1 MANNIPFQPMGKSVC
16 VKSGAANTQS
26 NVFTITADSPCQQ
39 YYVTNHDTT
48 HSINVRINSTSSFN
62 IAFPDADGQYG
73 LCVPPFGYK
82 VFSGPQVSQSSNV
95 FARIITTGANVNVT
109 VAPGEGF

>member
-1 MANNIPFQPMGKSVC
+1 MANNIPFQAMGKSVC
-16 VKSGAANTQS
+16 VKSGTANTQS

-39 YYVTNHDTT
+39 YFVTNHDVNN
-48 HSINVRINSTSSFN
+48 SINVRISTTSAFN

-82 VFSGPQVSQSSNV
+82 VFTGPQVSPSSNV
-95 FARIITTGANVNVT
+95 FARIITTGANVQVT
-109 VAPGEGF
+109 VVPGEGF